1 MICFKTSII
10 AAPDKCAMPIK
21 LSENFR
27 ALFYAPFYATQALG
41 FYAREGVEVELINSP
56 APAAAQSALLDGTV
70 DLSWGGPMRVMKARD
85 TDPTSPLV
93 CFCEVVSHDPFF
105 LVGRGDPAAFQLAD
119 LRRLRLATVSEV
131 PTPWLCLQHDLR
143 RNGVDPDRLERVV
156 DRTMRDNLDTLRRG
170 DIDVAQVFEPYASM
184 ALQAG
189 IGDIL
194 YAASAR
200 GPTVYTTFL
209 ATRDGIARNRASFA
223 AIVRAV
229 RGMQS
234 WLCDHGAEELAAV
247 VAPYYADVA
256 HDLLVSSL
264 RRYREAGVWAGLP
277 EVSREGFE
285 RLAAGLLSGGLISR
299 IHPYEDCV
307 DQSVY

>member
-1 MICFKTSII
+1 
-10 AAPDKCAMPIK
+10 MPIK

-56 APAAAQSALLDGTV
+56 APAAAQSRLLDGTI

-85 TDPTSPLV
+85 VDPDSPLV
-93 CFCEVVSHDPFF
+93 CFCEVAARDPFF
-105 LVGRGDPAAFQLAD
+105 LVGRGDPAAFRLAD
-119 LRRLRLATVSEV
+119 LTRLRLATVSEV

-143 RNGVDPDRLERVV
+143 ENGVDPDRLERVTG
-156 DRTMRDNLDTLRRG
+156 RTMEDNLGALRIG
-170 DIDVAQVFEPYASM
+170 EVDIVQVFEPYASM
-184 ALQAG
+184 ALTSG

-194 YAASAR
+194 YSASAR

-209 ATRDGIARNRASFA
+209 ATRDGIEKNRASFA

-247 VAPYYADVA
+247 VAPYYADVSS
-256 HDLLVSSL
+256 DLLVSSL
-264 RRYREAGVWAGLP
+264 RRYHEAGIWAKSP
-277 EVSREGFE
+277 EVSREGFA
-285 RLAAGLLSGGLISR
+285 RLAAGLLSGGFVTRLHR
-299 IHPYEDCV
+299 YEDCV
-307 DQSVY
+307 DQSL